1 MVAKT
6 LTRRVCI
13 VTPGALGSNPRTVKE
28 AEALSGAGFKV
39 TVISTRHRPE
49 VDPLDDSIL
58 DTADWNSI
66 RLDLRTRLRRLPG
79 KLTHTAAR
87 FAAERWDRAF
97 LIDRAFNAATSKLIR
112 VARSVPADL
121 YIAHYPAA
129 LPAAAS
135 AAARHG
141 ARYAFDAEDFHP
153 GDWPDDPV
161 YEPLQ
166 RALNRIERR
175 YLPGAAYITAA
186 APLIASAYSKRY
198 PVALPAVIL
207 NTFPKDQAPVA
218 PTPCGSGAPGPS
230 LYWFSQTIGPDRGL
244 ETAVKAIGIA
254 ESRPYLYLRG
264 LPQPGYLDDLMAL
277 ADGHGVRDRLR
288 ILDIDR
294 PSRMVPLAAE
304 FDIGLG
310 IEAGQTANRRIA
322 LTNKMFTY
330 LLAGV
335 PALLTDIPA
344 HRDLQQTLGFAAKLF
359 PVGDARAMAARIDEW
374 LRNAEALQAARQEAW
389 RLGQERY
396 NWDYEAVRLR
406 DCVVTALD
414 PDGIRSPTS

>member
-1 MVAKT
+1 
-6 LTRRVCI
+6 
-13 VTPGALGSNPRTVKE
+13 
-28 AEALSGAGFKV
+28 
-39 TVISTRHRPE
+39 
-49 VDPLDDSIL
+49 
-58 DTADWNSI
+58 
-66 RLDLRTRLRRLPG
+66 
-79 KLTHTAAR
+79 
-87 FAAERWDRAF
+87 
-97 LIDRAFNAATSKLIR
+97 
-112 VARSVPADL
+112 
-121 YIAHYPAA
+121 
-129 LPAAAS
+129 
-135 AAARHG
+135 
-141 ARYAFDAEDFHP
+141 
-153 GDWPDDPV
+153 
-161 YEPLQ
+161 
-166 RALNRIERR
+166 
-175 YLPGAAYITAA
+175 
-186 APLIASAYSKRY
+186 
-198 PVALPAVIL
+198 
-207 NTFPKDQAPVA
+207 
-218 PTPCGSGAPGPS
+218 
-230 LYWFSQTIGPDRGL
+230 
-244 ETAVKAIGIA
+244 
-254 ESRPYLYLRG
+254 
-264 LPQPGYLDDLMAL
+264 MAL

-374 LRNAEALQAARQEAW
+374 LRNAEDLQAARQEAW